1 MGVCD
6 SILLLPNLLYNRNK
20 GEISLKASLLQEQ
33 SLRLAMTQ
41 ELRQAITMLQYNVQE
56 LSEFL
61 YEQSLE
67 NPLIELGGF
76 EREKKKSSNNSKS
89 TSKQVE
95 NQMEIYSVD
104 STTIQQHLLNQIQ
117 YYKIEEEERKVA
129 SFIIMNMDGNGYLQ
143 ETNEELAN
151 LLSAPLHVVDRS
163 VELVQSLEPAGVG
176 ARNIQGMSNLTIE
189 ALTKAEWISR
199 RGCRRPFRLFRKER
213 LAKARSNAEV

>member
-1 MGVCD
+1 M
-6 SILLLPNLLYNRNK
+6 
-20 GEISLKASLLQEQ
+20 KASLLQEQ

-95 NQMEIYSVD
+95 NQMEMQCGFYND
-104 STTIQQHLLNQIQ
+104 SAT
-117 YYKIEEEERKVA
+117 
-129 SFIIMNMDGNGYLQ
+129 FIK
-143 ETNEELAN
+143 
-151 LLSAPLHVVDRS
+151 
-163 VELVQSLEPAGVG
+163 
-176 ARNIQGMSNLTIE
+176 SNTVL
-189 ALTKAEWISR
+189 
-199 RGCRRPFRLFRKER
+199 
-213 LAKARSNAEV
+213 

>member
-6 SILLLPNLLYNRNK
+6 RILLLPNLLYNRNK

-76 EREKKKSSNNSKS
+76 EREKKK
-89 TSKQVE
+89 
-95 NQMEIYSVD
+95 
-104 STTIQQHLLNQIQ
+104 
-117 YYKIEEEERKVA
+117 
-129 SFIIMNMDGNGYLQ
+129 
-143 ETNEELAN
+143 EL
-151 LLSAPLHVVDRS
+151 
-163 VELVQSLEPAGVG
+163 
-176 ARNIQGMSNLTIE
+176 
-189 ALTKAEWISR
+189 
-199 RGCRRPFRLFRKER
+199 
-213 LAKARSNAEV
+213 

>member
-1 MGVCD
+1 M
-6 SILLLPNLLYNRNK
+6 
-20 GEISLKASLLQEQ
+20 KASLLQEQ

-129 SFIIMNMDGNGYLQ
+129 
-143 ETNEELAN
+143 
-151 LLSAPLHVVDRS
+151 
-163 VELVQSLEPAGVG
+163 
-176 ARNIQGMSNLTIE
+176 
-189 ALTKAEWISR
+189 
-199 RGCRRPFRLFRKER
+199 
-213 LAKARSNAEV
+213 

>member
-104 STTIQQHLLNQIQ
+104 STTIQQH
-117 YYKIEEEERKVA
+117 
-129 SFIIMNMDGNGYLQ
+129 
-143 ETNEELAN
+143 
-151 LLSAPLHVVDRS
+151 
-163 VELVQSLEPAGVG
+163 
-176 ARNIQGMSNLTIE
+176 
-189 ALTKAEWISR
+189 
-199 RGCRRPFRLFRKER
+199 
-213 LAKARSNAEV
+213 

>member
-1 MGVCD
+1 M
-6 SILLLPNLLYNRNK
+6 
-20 GEISLKASLLQEQ
+20 KASLLQEQ

-117 YYKIEEEERKVA
+117 YYKIDEEERKIA

-143 ETNEELAN
+143 ETNEELAD
-151 LLSAPLHVVDRS
+151 LLSAPIHEVARF

-176 ARNIQGMSNLTIE
+176 ARNIQECLT
-189 ALTKAEWISR
+189 
-199 RGCRRPFRLFRKER
+199 
-213 LAKARSNAEV
+213 

>member
-6 SILLLPNLLYNRNK
+6 RILLLPNLLYNRNK
-20 GEISLKASLLQEQ
+20 GEISLKASLLQQ

-76 EREKKKSSNNSKS
+76 EREKKKSSNTSKS
-89 TSKQVE
+89 TRKQVE

-104 STTIQQHLLNQIQ
+104 STTIQQHLLNQLQ
-117 YYKIEEEERKVA
+117 YYKGMVKKSEK
-129 SFIIMNMDGNGYLQ
+129 Q
-143 ETNEELAN
+143 
-151 LLSAPLHVVDRS
+151 LLSL
-163 VELVQSLEPAGVG
+163 L
-176 ARNIQGMSNLTIE
+176 
-189 ALTKAEWISR
+189 
-199 RGCRRPFRLFRKER
+199 
-213 LAKARSNAEV
+213 

>member
-1 MGVCD
+1 
-6 SILLLPNLLYNRNK
+6 
-20 GEISLKASLLQEQ
+20 
-33 SLRLAMTQ
+33 MTQ

-117 YYKIEEEERKVA
+117 YYKIDEEERKVA
-129 SFIIMNMDGNGYLQ
+129 FHYYEHG
-143 ETNEELAN
+143 
-151 LLSAPLHVVDRS
+151 
-163 VELVQSLEPAGVG
+163 
-176 ARNIQGMSNLTIE
+176 
-189 ALTKAEWISR
+189 
-199 RGCRRPFRLFRKER
+199 
-213 LAKARSNAEV
+213 

>member
-6 SILLLPNLLYNRNK
+6 RILLLPNLLYNRNK

-76 EREKKKSSNNSKS
+76 EREKKKSSNTSKS

-176 ARNIQGMSNLTIE
+176 ARNIQECLTLQLKRLQRRNGLAEEVIE
-189 ALTKAEWISR
+189 DHFAYFVSFYK
-199 RGCRRPFRLFRKER
+199 
-213 LAKARSNAEV
+213 